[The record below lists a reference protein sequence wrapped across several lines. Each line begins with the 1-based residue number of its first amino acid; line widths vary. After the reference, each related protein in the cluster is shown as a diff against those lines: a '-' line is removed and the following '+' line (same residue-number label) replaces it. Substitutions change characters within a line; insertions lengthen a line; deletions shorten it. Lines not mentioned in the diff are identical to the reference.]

1 MWYRYVAFRR
11 VRLRGIVQINAFISV
26 NEIYIW
32 KKIYP
37 ENRMYNKQFS
47 TGVSGEIRFVVIAN
61 QIVAWGRLSW
71 VLESYSM
78 HVANGFSLN

>member
-1 MWYRYVAFRR
+1 MS
-11 VRLRGIVQINAFISV
+11 RLDVLGFEESFKLMLSFPLMKFTF
-26 NEIYIW
+26 E